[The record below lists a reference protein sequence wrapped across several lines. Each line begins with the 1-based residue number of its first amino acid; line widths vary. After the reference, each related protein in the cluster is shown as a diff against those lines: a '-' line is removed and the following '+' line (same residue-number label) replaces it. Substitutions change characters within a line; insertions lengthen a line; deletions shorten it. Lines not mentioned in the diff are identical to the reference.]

1 MRYKFLVSS
10 FFIRIIFLFFLLT
23 FPLHSQDPE
32 QSVININNITSWI
45 GNNGF
50 HPWDMVAEGWN
61 GSFPKGTPAGVI
73 FSEGVVWGGKVL
85 DGNDPIIRVSGST
98 YFNGNVPVTRLF
110 RVRTHY
116 KIEYLRDDAANFF
129 LVSPEEVTEA
139 MIEKIYAQYEKDW
152 NEWPAEKGAP
162 FYDKN
167 KNGIYEPD
175 IDIPGVPGSSQ
186 TIWIHYNDALSL
198 QSYGSPPIGLEV
210 QETYWAYTYTTLE
223 NVVYKQAKIIYKGTE
238 SSTPDAYIDSMYLVQ
253 WVDTDLGEYIDDFL
267 GCDTLL
273 NLGYTYNS
281 KSSDGFYSQYLPAPP
296 TAGFVFLQGVAQRTG
311 NQSDSAVVNFK
322 WRRGYR
328 YFHSK
333 PMTTFLAKRTAG
345 GWSDPDGQNPEGT
358 LQFYNLMRGYL
369 PRPPYPSSG
378 VLYNQYGADLG
389 GFGTYNLTG
398 DPITQT
404 GWVDGIFEGPGD
416 RRMFLITGP
425 FTLEKNDTAEI
436 VLALVGAIGNSYLG
450 NITLLK
456 YNAKVA
462 AFAYDIFLDQ
472 MTYGNIELP
481 PPQSPP
487 QQTGP
492 DNYVLY
498 QNYPNPFN
506 ASTII
511 KYDLPDPAYI
521 KLVVYDVLGRE
532 IIRLVDEEKN
542 AGSYIA
548 EFSGEGLPS
557 GVYFYRITFNNLTS
571 KLVYDNLKKT
581 RKLLLIK

>member
-1 MRYKFLVSS
+1 
-10 FFIRIIFLFFLLT
+10 
-23 FPLHSQDPE
+23 
-32 QSVININNITSWI
+32 
-45 GNNGF
+45 
-50 HPWDMVAEGWN
+50 
-61 GSFPKGTPAGVI
+61 
-73 FSEGVVWGGKVL
+73 
-85 DGNDPIIRVSGST
+85 
-98 YFNGNVPVTRLF
+98 
-110 RVRTHY
+110 
-116 KIEYLRDDAANFF
+116 
-129 LVSPEEVTEA
+129 
-139 MIEKIYAQYEKDW
+139 
-152 NEWPAEKGAP
+152 
-162 FYDKN
+162 
-167 KNGIYEPD
+167 
-175 IDIPGVPGSSQ
+175 
-186 TIWIHYNDALSL
+186 
-198 QSYGSPPIGLEV
+198 
-210 QETYWAYTYTTLE
+210 
-223 NVVYKQAKIIYKGTE
+223 
-238 SSTPDAYIDSMYLVQ
+238 
-253 WVDTDLGEYIDDFL
+253 
-267 GCDTLL
+267 
-273 NLGYTYNS
+273 
-281 KSSDGFYSQYLPAPP
+281 
-296 TAGFVFLQGVAQRTG
+296 
-311 NQSDSAVVNFK
+311 
-322 WRRGYR
+322 
-328 YFHSK
+328 
-333 PMTTFLAKRTAG
+333 MTTFLAKRTAG

-571 KLVYDNLKKT
+571 KLVYDNLTKT